1 MARETRC
8 GENSI
13 PVRTDGARMRYL
25 HVVCSGTGVVS
36 ECNTEVLDGAW
47 SLFRDFL
54 HCHNFA
60 DSRLN
65 LLQTTEKVP
74 ESGLC
79 GDDVWSVDRHLVDG
93 WLGHVDGWELSSGDD
108 ELGKLQVEEDG

>member
-1 MARETRC
+1 
-8 GENSI
+8 
-13 PVRTDGARMRYL
+13 MRYL

-108 ELGKLQVEEDG
+108 ELGKLQVAEDG